1 MAISLKSANI
11 LIQKI
16 QPKLKDNYKIEIS
29 IDGLQEMVNELENVL
44 DVDYDS
50 LRQLNKESLLWYQ
63 YITDLSSILLVYQD
77 RFKNT
82 LDVYSYLSFL
92 SKKDKNN
99 FMLMAPKY
107 KIPTRN
113 IEDAVVLLANKKSE
127 MEIFVK
133 DLNTLMKFLESYRR
147 YMIFH
152 YFRTSRLI
160 NHSYAR
166 YKNTEDI

>member
-82 LDVYSYLSFL
+82 LDVYSYLSFF
-92 SKKDKNN
+92 SKKD
-99 FMLMAPKY
+99 
-107 KIPTRN
+107 
-113 IEDAVVLLANKKSE
+113 
-127 MEIFVK
+127 
-133 DLNTLMKFLESYRR
+133 
-147 YMIFH
+147 
-152 YFRTSRLI
+152 
-160 NHSYAR
+160 
-166 YKNTEDI
+166 